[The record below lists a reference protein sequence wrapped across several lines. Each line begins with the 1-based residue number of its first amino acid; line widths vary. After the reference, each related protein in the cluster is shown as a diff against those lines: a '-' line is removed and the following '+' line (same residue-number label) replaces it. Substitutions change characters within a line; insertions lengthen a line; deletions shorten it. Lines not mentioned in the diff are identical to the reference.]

1 LPFSFSRLR
10 FSKVKKKSWKT
21 ASAGQFSENCFQSVS
36 GLIASGGRDG
46 FQHVEASQTKEG
58 NAMMKPG
65 IALSERSEFFFF

>member
-1 LPFSFSRLR
+1 LR